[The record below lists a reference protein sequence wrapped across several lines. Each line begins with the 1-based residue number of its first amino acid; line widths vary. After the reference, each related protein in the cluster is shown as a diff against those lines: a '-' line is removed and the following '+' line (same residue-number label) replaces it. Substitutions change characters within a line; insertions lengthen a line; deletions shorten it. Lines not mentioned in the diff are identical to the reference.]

1 MLSILYTDA
10 QICEGS
16 LGDPVVNIDF
26 GRGGGRGPRPDII
39 TSYRYIPFGNVN
51 GEGDYTI
58 AQSTIGLNRG
68 WYEIFNHT
76 PNDFDGYMMIVNAA
90 LDPGVFYESSNPI
103 DLCPNTTYEF
113 AAWIANLL
121 IGNGIRPNVTF
132 TILDVNGTSLGTFS
146 TGDMPNGNPN
156 WKQYGFQ
163 FSTTGAGRVK
173 IRMTNNAPGGGG
185 NDLALDDITFRA
197 CGPKITSSINNKTFT
212 EQNLCEN
219 STATYNF
226 SAGVTGS
233 STLKYQWQ
241 INEGTDWVDIAG
253 ETGTSMNYEF
263 RNAVSGIYKFRLA
276 VAEPTNFNSSLC
288 RTVSPV
294 MTIYVNKYPIPKAIS
309 NRPCVGDDL
318 ILDVAD
324 AAGTYQW
331 FNPQGNQI
339 STLKSPIIKS
349 PTFAMMGKY
358 NVTVTSGGCAAS
370 SEVEVSLFAPPSPK
384 VENTMPSVCEGSAVE
399 LQASGGTAYTWTPSN
414 GLSATDIANPMASP
428 LQTTTYTVRV
438 SNGSCDRSVQV
449 TVVVNKMPV
458 AKAGEDKKIIL
469 GGSTTLSGVAAGD
482 QVSYFWTPS
491 TRLDD
496 PKKLNPVAS
505 PLESTTYTLN
515 VTSALGCVTAV
526 DQAFVLVYEKL
537 VIPASFSPNGDG
549 TNDVWN
555 IIAIDTYA
563 KPKVSIMNRY
573 GELIYETT
581 DYYLKP
587 WNGKRK
593 NIDVP
598 VGVYYYLIN
607 LGPDIKP
614 LSGPVT
620 LIR

>member
-39 TSYRYIPFGNVN
+39 TSYRYIPFGSVN

-58 AQSTIGLNRG
+58 AQSTTGLNRG

-113 AAWIANLL
+113 AAWIVNLL

-163 FSTTGAGRVK
+163 FRTTGAGRVK

-263 RNAVSGIYKFRLA
+263 RNAVPSRYKFRLA
-276 VAEPTNFNSSLC
+276 VAEPANFNSPLC

-339 STLKSPIIKS
+339 SILKSPIIKS

-358 NVTVTSGGCAAS
+358 KVTVTSGGCAAS
-370 SEVEVSLFAPPSPK
+370 SEVEVSLVAPPSPK
-384 VENTMPSVCEGSAVE
+384 VENTMLSVCEGSAVE
-399 LQASGGTAYTWTPSN
+399 LKASGGTAYTWTPSN

-428 LQTTTYTVRV
+428 LQTTTYTVLV

-449 TVVVNKMPV
+449 TVVVNKIPV

-469 GGSTTLSGVAAGD
+469 GGSTTLSGGAAGD
-482 QVSYFWTPS
+482 QVNYFWTPATS
-491 TRLDD
+491 LDD
-496 PKKLNPVAS
+496 PKKLNPIAS

-515 VTSALGCVTAV
+515 VASALGCVTAV

-593 NIDVP
+593 NVDLP

-607 LGPDIKP
+607 LGPEIKP